1 MKPIFAAL
9 LVAAHLAGG
18 CGGAGAEE
26 RADEAYAARRYADAY
41 AAYRA
46 LAEDGG
52 ASLWAKAGAAAAA
65 AGMLDSAAAAY
76 RSLAAA
82 DPGRT
87 GEALEGLD
95 RTGRLAIRSSNLRAL
110 RMVVDGITALDSVRP
125 VGRFAYPLLRGAPPA
140 PADTARLLPAALA
153 AAPDAEAF
161 DALLLAWGRALEAG
175 GDCTGA
181 AEAYRGFLRRTA
193 HVRAEPGVRER
204 LTACA
209 YEAGMASLEAG
220 RPVEAERW
228 LQIAVADSGGPEGRR
243 ALLALGDARLAQGDP
258 IAAAI
263 VWQRALRG
271 DPDDSVAVEAAR
283 RIRTLAD
290 PDTTGGSPRME
301 GE

>member
-1 MKPIFAAL
+1 VRLSVTVLLAA
-9 LVAAHLAGG
+9 VA

-26 RADEAYAARRYADAY
+26 RADEAYVARRYADAY

-46 LAEDGG
+46 LAPEGR
-52 ASLWAKAGAAAAA
+52 AALWSKAGAAAAA
-65 AGMLDSAAAAY
+65 AGILDSAAAAY

-82 DPGRT
+82 DPGRVD
-87 GEALEGLD
+87 EALEGLE
-95 RTGRLAIRSSNLRAL
+95 RTGRLAIRAANVPAL
-110 RMVVDGITALDSVRP
+110 RLVADGIVALDSVRP
-125 VGRFAYPLLRGAPPA
+125 VGRFAYPLLSGANPA
-140 PADTARLLPAALA
+140 PGDAARLLPAALA

-161 DALLLAWGRALEAG
+161 DGLLLAWGRALEAA

-193 HVRAEPGVRER
+193 HLRAEPGVRER

-209 YEAGMASLEAG
+209 YEAGLASLEQG
-220 RPVEAERW
+220 RAVEAERW
-228 LQIAVADSGGPEGRR
+228 LLIAVADSGGPEGRR

-271 DPDDSVAVEAAR
+271 DPEDSVAVEAAR
-283 RIRTLAD
+283 RIRRLAD
-290 PDTTGGSPRME
+290 SDTAGAPPRME